1 VSLDRRQFLTR
12 SAFGVAGAVAGLAAT
27 QPAGATDEIGN
38 DDELPAPAIPQSV
51 ARLAAVPFHGAHQAG
66 IVDPAPPAAA
76 FVALDSTA
84 ADRDDLAALLQTIT
98 SRARFLTAGGE
109 PPYLGTGSPPSDSGT
124 LGPRLPADGLTVTI
138 GVGSTLFDD
147 RYGLA
152 GRKPVHLTPMRA
164 FPNDDLNP
172 AWCGGDILMQL
183 CAGSTDV
190 VLHALRDIAKHTR
203 GGMQVRWR
211 LDGYVSPPRP
221 VGVPR
226 DNLGFMDGIANPP
239 VDKPDVADQLL
250 WVVPRGGEP
259 AWAAGG
265 TYHVIRLIRMFIEF
279 WDRVSLS
286 EQQTMIGRYRA
297 SGAPIGM
304 KSYLDVPDYEKDPY
318 GFDVPLA
325 AHMRKANPRTA
336 ESEPSRIYRRSYN
349 YDLGTDLNGDLNMGH
364 AFNCFQRNVTRQ
376 FEAVQTR
383 LLNEALDDYVSPF
396 GGGYF
401 FALPGVR
408 DQTDWYGRGLLAT

>member
-1 VSLDRRQFLTR
+1 VSLDRRQFLQR
-12 SAFGVAGAVAGLAAT
+12 SGLGVAGAVAGLVAAS
-27 QPAGATDEIGN
+27 PDAGAAALDVG
-38 DDELPAPAIPQSV
+38 DPA
-51 ARLAAVPFHGAHQAG
+51 ARLAAVPFHGVHQAG
-66 IVDPAPPAAA
+66 ILTAAPPAAA
-76 FVALDSTA
+76 FVAFDSVA
-84 ADRDDLAALLQTIT
+84 ANRADLVALFRTVT
-98 SRARFLTAGGE
+98 SRARFLTAGGT
-109 PPYLGTGSPPSDSGT
+109 PPNVGTASPPADSGT
-124 LGPRLPADGLTVTI
+124 LGPVVPPDGLTVTLGI
-138 GVGSTLFDD
+138 GSTLFDD

-152 GRKPVHLTPMRA
+152 AVKPIYLNPMRA

-172 AWCGGDILMQL
+172 AWVGGDILLQL

-211 LDGYVSPPRP
+211 LDGYLSPPRP

-226 DNLGFMDGIANPP
+226 DNLGFMDGIANPAVQRP
-239 VDKPDVADQLL
+239 TVADRLL
-250 WVVPRGGEP
+250 WVVPGSGEP
-259 AWAAGG
+259 EWAVGG
-265 TYHVIRLIRMFIEF
+265 TYHVVRLIRMFIEF
-279 WDRVSLS
+279 WDRVSLH

-304 KSYLDVPDYEKDPY
+304 KSYLDVPDYAKDPY
-318 GFDVPLA
+318 GLDVPLA

-336 ESEPSRIYRRSYN
+336 ATEPSRILRRSYN

-364 AFNCFQRNVTRQ
+364 AFNCFQQDVTRQ
-376 FEAVQTR
+376 FEAVQMR

-401 FALPGVR
+401 FDLPGVR
-408 DQTDWYGRGLLAT
+408 DQQDWYGRGMLAT